1 MLTLKVIVALAACA
15 VSAVVQGRLIEPTP
29 IVIPEPAFTLS
40 DPDFKPQKPHTVVK
54 IDKNSGG
61 GAARGTFA
69 VYGGL
74 PVEVSSLSFSGDGK
88 LLAVGSTPGR
98 VDLWD
103 MESLRKIRTFNG
115 GSAVSVSTDG
125 RLLANDGKGIEIY
138 DIASGQLLR
147 RIERPTKKT
156 DTTIQRLE
164 FDRTASFLVVTANGE
179 DDVVYDVSSGKLLAT
194 LIETKRACF
203 SRDGSMLV
211 GGNYQHLIA
220 WRTKDWS
227 KVSDFPNSR
236 GYVTAMAV
244 LPEKNFVVIGTSQ
257 MARLV
262 RLSSGEELATVGNGF
277 THLAAFDR
285 SGTILF
291 MYTSS
296 GLAVWDTQGKKHC
309 ERADA
314 GNGTMALSPDDR
326 WLAAG
331 VVDGGPSISVWK
343 VQDIA
348 SLCSGPGS
356 ADAHQ

>member
-1 MLTLKVIVALAACA
+1 MRTLQAVIAVAVCVA
-15 VSAVVQGRLIEPTP
+15 SVVAQNQPLESKP
-29 IVIPEPAFTLS
+29 IVIPDPAFTLQ
-40 DPDFKPQKPHTVVK
+40 DPDFKPQAPHTVVK
-54 IDKNSGG
+54 MNKNSGG
-61 GAARGTFA
+61 GPATGTFA

-103 MESLRKIRTFNG
+103 MEGRRKIRTFDG
-115 GSAVSVSTDG
+115 GSAVSVSMDG

-138 DIASGQLLR
+138 DVASGQLLK
-147 RIERPTKKT
+147 RIERPAKKT

-164 FDRTASFLVVTANGE
+164 FDPTASFLVVTANGE

-194 LIETKRACF
+194 LTDTKRSCF
-203 SRDGSMLV
+203 SRDSSLLV

-227 KVSDFPNSR
+227 KVSDFPSSH
-236 GYVTAMAV
+236 GYVTAMAA
-244 LPEKNFVVIGTSQ
+244 LPEKDFVVIGTSQ

-262 RLSSGEELATVGNGF
+262 RLSSGEELAIVGNGF

-285 SGTILF
+285 NGTILF
-291 MYTSS
+291 TYTSD
-296 GLAVWDTQGKKHC
+296 GLGVWDTQGKKYC
-309 ERADA
+309 EKKDV

-326 WLAAG
+326 WLVSG
-331 VVDGGPSISVWK
+331 VVGGRPSISVWK
-343 VQDIA
+343 IQDIA
-348 SLCSGPGS
+348 KSCSTPSS
-356 ADAHQ
+356 ADDRR